1 VAQSFP
7 MTAPSDPVDPTNRG
21 PAPAGPAPL
30 PPGEAALIEEAC
42 KKSGLIWVAVPRAR
56 DRAAWHVWHEREG
69 GQGAVYVVVG
79 GGEQEIPGL
88 ADGITVRV
96 TVRSKDK
103 GGRLVTWPGRV
114 TRVPPGSAEW
124 AEVIPALHA
133 KRLNAH
139 DGEAQPERWAAR
151 SAVFRIEPQGTLFE
165 GPGRYGKGS
174 GSARLAGCAATTR

>member
-1 VAQSFP
+1 MAQSFP
-7 MTAPSDPVDPTNRG
+7 MTAPSDPADPTAG
-21 PAPAGPAPL
+21 AATPAAPAPL
-30 PPGEAALIEEAC
+30 PLGEAALVEEAC

-56 DRAAWHVWHEREG
+56 DRAAWHVWHERESG
-69 GQGAVYVVVG
+69 EGAVYVVVG

-114 TRVPPGSAEW
+114 TRVAPGSAEW
-124 AEVIPALHA
+124 AEVVPALHA

-139 DGEAQPERWAAR
+139 DGEAQPERWAAK
-151 SAVFRIEPQGTLFE
+151 SAVFRLQPQGALFE
-165 GPGRYGKGS
+165 APGRYGKGS
-174 GSARLAGCAATTR
+174 GAARLAACAATTR